1 VRVAIAFAFTC
12 TQHQLLYCG
21 TAVLVP
27 RCHKQVKDPACV
39 LPEQG
44 LSAAGGS
51 RACIVSCNRHGLQLA
66 VDVFVIGAAAAY
78 RVDVQLHVAVLCN
91 TPSKLSLTAHQ

>member
-1 VRVAIAFAFTC
+1 MC
-12 TQHQLLYCG
+12 
-21 TAVLVP
+21 
-27 RCHKQVKDPACV
+27 
-39 LPEQG
+39 
-44 LSAAGGS
+44 AAGAGVVSGS

-66 VDVFVIGAAAAY
+66 VDVFVKGAAAAY